1 MRFRVAARVCH
12 NGYAHTKLNL
22 NGIFGFFGV
31 KNFDQAIKL
40 VGSLPLFKFPG
51 IIFLEGA
58 DSKEDRRGMN
68 KSEAHFSING
78 T

>member
-1 MRFRVAARVCH
+1 MYVYT
-12 NGYAHTKLNL
+12 GYVYTKLNSNRIL
-22 NGIFGFFGV
+22 GLFGV

-58 DSKEDRRGMN
+58 NSKEDRRGMN
-68 KSEAHFSING
+68 KSGAHFSING